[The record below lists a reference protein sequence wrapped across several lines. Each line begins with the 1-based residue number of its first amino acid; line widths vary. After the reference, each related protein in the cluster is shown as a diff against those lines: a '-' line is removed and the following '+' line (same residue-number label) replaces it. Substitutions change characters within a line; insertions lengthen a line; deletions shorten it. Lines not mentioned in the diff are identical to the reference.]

1 MLVPEGSSLP
11 IISIAPWL
19 PSFQGSS
26 SERTETARALH
37 EACLM
42 YGFFYLDISSFASK
56 NETDEI
62 EALARQFFALDQAK
76 KDSIGIGK
84 GDGARGKTL

>member
-1 MLVPEGSSLP
+1 
-11 IISIAPWL
+11 
-19 PSFQGSS
+19 
-26 SERTETARALH
+26 
-37 EACLM
+37 M